1 MEEIYD
7 SKRQYSCVIINRAK
21 RVAVVCREGG
31 ILVRQLIQRLKDCI
45 AIVILSVVLL
55 AALLTA
61 GGYQTYQRALAE
73 RPVGNVIKEIY
84 AKPSYVC
91 LSEVPQ
97 IYKEAVLAVEDPRFY
112 KHNGIDFIA
121 IVEALWRDLKERRL
135 AAGGSTITQQLCKN
149 QFFTQKKLFTR
160 KIAEVFMVREIENS
174 YTKNEILELYINSI
188 YYGNGYYSLADAG
201 AGYFGKTVAELNA
214 WECTL
219 LAGLPNAPSAY
230 APNKHPELALQRQS
244 QVLNAMV
251 KYDFITQK
259 QAKEIL
265 QQCPENFL

>member
-1 MEEIYD
+1 M
-7 SKRQYSCVIINRAK
+7 KVKINVK
-21 RVAVVCREGG
+21 
-31 ILVRQLIQRLKDCI
+31 I
-45 AIVILSVVLL
+45 L
-55 AALLTA
+55 AALVAVFFVAVAVCCSVLYAIYDTSLKPA
-61 GGYQTYQRALAE
+61 EFENLNAPASGIDTGYYRYCYFELSAE
-73 RPVGNVIKEIY
+73 EQAIYTVILESIY
-84 AKPSYVC
+84 DMPENLKNAFVA
-91 LSEVPQ
+91 
-97 IYKEAVLAVEDPRFY
+97 IEDKRFY

-230 APNKHPELALQRQS
+230 APNKHPELALQRQT

>member
-1 MEEIYD
+1 M
-7 SKRQYSCVIINRAK
+7 
-21 RVAVVCREGG
+21 
-31 ILVRQLIQRLKDCI
+31 RQLIQRLKDCI

-55 AALLTA
+55 VALLTA

-73 RPVGNVIKEIY
+73 RPVANVIKEIH
-84 AKPSYVC
+84 AKSSYVC

-97 IYKEAVLAVEDPRFY
+97 IYKNAVLAVEDPRFY
-112 KHNGIDFIA
+112 QHKGIDLLAIA
-121 IVEALWRDLKERRL
+121 EAVVRDIRERRL

-160 KIAEVFMVREIENS
+160 KIAEVFMVREIEQHC
-174 YTKNEILELYINSI
+174 TKDEILELYINSI
-188 YYGNGYYSLADAG
+188 YYGNGYYTLADAG
-201 AGYFGKTVAELNA
+201 AGYFGKAVAELNA

-230 APNKHPELALQRQS
+230 APTKNPELARKRQA
-244 QVLNAMV
+244 QVLEAMV
-251 KYDFITQK
+251 KHKFLTAQ

-265 QQCPENFL
+265 QQCPEKFL